1 MAGNRRLH
9 KQGGVVEIF
18 DLETAL
24 AAVEGDR
31 ELLAELLIMFSEQE
45 KILLQEIDSSIT
57 NMDGEKLRTSAHS
70 LKGALGNLGA
80 SQGAQTA
87 HELEKMGE
95 TGDFDSA
102 RKKFEAIIGE
112 IDSFK
117 KATENLRTVESR

>member
-1 MAGNRRLH
+1 M
-9 KQGGVVEIF
+9 EIF

-31 ELLAELLIMFSEQE
+31 ELLAELLAMFSEQE
-45 KILLQEIDSSIT
+45 QVLLQEIDSAIQ
-57 NMDGEKLRTSAHS
+57 NADGKNLKATAHS

-80 SQGAQTA
+80 SRAAQTA
-87 HELEKMGE
+87 SEMEKMGE
-95 TGDFDSA
+95 IGDFDSA
-102 RKKFEAIIGE
+102 RNKYETIIAE